1 MERFD
6 LQGLRQA
13 NIHVNNKEDIYTD
26 YMKQNNTHINLCWGE
41 DLVGRNAALIKT
53 WKLAS
58 FSVQKASSF
67 PLLLFIVMHLYLTGV
82 HGYARSPPFLLSYIS
97 EP

>member
-53 WKLAS
+53 WKL
-58 FSVQKASSF
+58 
-67 PLLLFIVMHLYLTGV
+67 MYLYLTGV